1 MKLQFKTQE
10 YQTIATQRVIDVFK
24 GQEKGYRKDIID
36 RQGLIEIERFS
47 NKDITISSD
56 ELLKNIQ
63 ESQKKD
69 ELLKISQNLKA
80 GLNFS
85 IEMETGT
92 GKTFVYTKTM
102 FELHK
107 NYGWSK
113 FIIIVPSIAIRE
125 GVHKSLDITSDYF
138 KEMYGKK
145 IRYFIYD
152 TKNSSNL
159 VNISSFA
166 SSSEIEVIIM
176 N

>member
-85 IEMETGT
+85 IE
-92 GKTFVYTKTM
+92 
-102 FELHK
+102 
-107 NYGWSK
+107 
-113 FIIIVPSIAIRE
+113 
-125 GVHKSLDITSDYF
+125 
-138 KEMYGKK
+138 
-145 IRYFIYD
+145 
-152 TKNSSNL
+152 
-159 VNISSFA
+159 
-166 SSSEIEVIIM
+166 
-176 N
+176 